1 MVSDHVVTPL
11 GKEIVMRPFSATDA
25 EVLVSW
31 ATSADELLQWAGPNF
46 TYPLDR
52 QQLARYAASADHN
65 HHLISAVAR
74 ESGAVVGHAELN
86 LLPQH
91 ELGRIQ
97 RVAVAPQWRS
107 RGIGQKLLRW
117 LVSFGFDELGLHRL
131 ELLVFSFNEAA
142 LRCYRSV
149 GFREEG
155 FARHARKASTGY
167 WDLIYMGLLDSW
179 YRELSS
185 GSSEGERTST
195 GV

>member
-1 MVSDHVVTPL
+1 VGQIPPVLMVSDHVVSPL

-52 QQLARYAASADHN
+52 QQLVRYAASADHN

-117 LVSFGFDELGLHRL
+117 
-131 ELLVFSFNEAA
+131 FSRSTRPRCAA
-142 LRCYRSV
+142 
-149 GFREEG
+149 
-155 FARHARKASTGY
+155 TGV
-167 WDLIYMGLLDSW
+167 
-179 YRELSS
+179 S
-185 GSSEGERTST
+185 GSERRVSHGTPVRPARAT
-195 GV
+195 GISYIWAYLTLGTVS